1 VNRENLFQVSI
12 NRIKESQSKWGSFV
26 ASPTFPTYAFCWYR
40 DSAFIAYALSLTGE
54 FESAERFHNW
64 AAATLLENE
73 MLIESALRLSPENA
87 LSKGLYIN
95 ARYQM
100 DGSSEP
106 HDEENDSWPNF
117 QLDGLGTWIWSLEQ
131 QSLLSRKSPSD
142 EMIRAVDLASRYL
155 IHMWRLPC
163 FDYWEEN
170 PDEVHASTIISIR
183 SGLISAE
190 VLLGEN
196 FYEVIAEIDALLES
210 SIIKDGIATKSSTR
224 NDLDSSSLGFII
236 PFGAAPSSAFDPE
249 RQLSG
254 IVSELGKSGGF
265 QRYASDTY
273 YGGGA
278 WILLTAWGAWAAIS
292 LGRFD
297 LAEELLVWIEEK
309 ADSAGNLPEQISDP
323 DQNAEY
329 LKEWNDRWGKSAN
342 PLTWSHAMY
351 VIAVHA
357 LNGLERN

>member
-1 VNRENLFQVSI
+1 M
-12 NRIKESQSKWGSFV
+12 

-54 FESAERFHNW
+54 FESAGRFHDW
-64 AAATLLENE
+64 AAATLLKNE
-73 MLIESALRLSPENA
+73 ILIESALRITPEEA

-95 ARYQM
+95 ARYEM

-106 HDEENDSWPNF
+106 HDVENDSWPNF
-117 QLDGLGTWIWSLEQ
+117 QLDGLGTWIWSLHQ
-131 QSLLSRKSPSD
+131 QIILSGQSPSD
-142 EMIRAVDLASRYL
+142 EIIHAVELASRYL
-155 IHMWRLPC
+155 VHMWRLPC

-170 PDEVHASTIISIR
+170 PDEIHASTIISIR

-190 VLLGEN
+190 ALLGER
-196 FYEVIAEIDALLES
+196 FDQVLTEIDALLEF
-210 SIIKDGIATKSSTR
+210 SIIKNGLATKSSSR
-224 NDLDSSSLGFII
+224 DDIDSSSLGFIV
-236 PFGAAPSSAFDPE
+236 PFGVAPSSAFNPE
-249 RQLSG
+249 RQLSK
-254 IVSELGKSGGF
+254 IVSELGKSGGL
-265 QRYASDTY
+265 QRYVSDTY

-278 WILLTAWGAWAAIS
+278 WILLTAWGAWAAVS

-297 LAEELLVWIEEK
+297 LAEELLAWIEKK
-309 ADSAGNLPEQISDP
+309 ADDAGNLPEQISDP

-329 LKEWNDRWGKSAN
+329 LKEWNDRWGISAN

-357 LNGLERN
+357 LKGLKRD